1 MTNKNV
7 VVPLHQRIQQV
18 CASRG
23 VSRKAALRIVMQ
35 NRAPAPDI
43 PFKDRSPAAAHAA
56 SDGSTGAPA
65 GQKAGVMQLEATAGR
80 GDVLAIVPGVGIRSF
95 HFARVFEQHT
105 PQRSVFA
112 ESAMR
117 VVVDFVNGQ
126 SGSIIVYGQTGSG
139 KTHTMFG
146 QTESHDTDTDTDI
159 DAGIAPRSFETVLDA
174 VQWRREAG
182 VEAEMRMAYVE
193 IYGDEIRDLLDGG
206 KVVGQDFAGRHA
218 ATRATDRV
226 GHRYVLDGDVDVS
239 VEGGMEQVGITRA
252 HLEEDLGKN
261 FHFDRE
267 SGVDFNRAGLPL
279 LEIVTEPDIRNADM
293 AHAFLNALKD
303 IMIYGGVSDFD
314 MEKGMARC
322 DVNIS
327 VRPVGQESLNA
338 RREIKNM
345 NSFSGV
351 RRALN
356 YEIPEQTRLT
366 KAGETIKQGTV
377 RWNDDLGVTESM
389 RSKEDAHDYRYF
401 PEPDLMP
408 FEPTNEWLE
417 EVKARVVEL
426 PLARKRRFMSEYELP
441 EGDADVFVQNVPLG
455 DYFEKAAKGAKNRK
469 AVANWVI
476 NNLRAKLV
484 ETSMG
489 VGEVRFSPDAIPE
502 LVELVDAKRITSKN
516 AQEAF
521 GIMFE
526 TGQSPA
532 AIADEQGW
540 KPADAGEIEK
550 FCDEAIEANPGPAD
564 DFRSGKDAA
573 LNRILGHVMKLSK
586 GSADP
591 GQVREL
597 LSRKL
602 RG

>member
-1 MTNKNV
+1 MEYESVIGLEIHVQLKTKSKMWCGCANEYGADPNTN
-7 VVPLHQRIQQV
+7 V
-18 CASRG
+18 CPVCLG
-23 VSRKAALRIVMQ
+23 L
-35 NRAPAPDI
+35 
-43 PFKDRSPAAAHAA
+43 
-56 SDGSTGAPA
+56 
-65 GQKAGVMQLEATAGR
+65 
-80 GDVLAIVPGVGIRSF
+80 PGVLPV
-95 HFARVFEQHT
+95 ANE
-105 PQRSVFA
+105 
-112 ESAMR
+112 EAMR
-117 VVVDFVNGQ
+117 LTALAGFLLNCEVPKFAKFDRKNYFYPDAPKNYQITQYDKPSTQNGH
-126 SGSIIVYGQTGSG
+126 V
-139 KTHTMFG
+139 
-146 QTESHDTDTDTDI
+146 E
-159 DAGIAPRSFETVLDA
+159 FE
-174 VQWRREAG
+174 
-182 VEAEMRMAYVE
+182 
-193 IYGDEIRDLLDGG
+193 
-206 KVVGQDFAGRHA
+206 F
-218 ATRATDRV
+218 
-226 GHRYVLDGDVDVS
+226 
-239 VEGGMEQVGITRA
+239 EGGMERVGITRA

-261 FHFDRE
+261 FHFDRD

-279 LEIVTEPDIRNADM
+279 LEIVTEPDIRNPDM

-314 MEKGMARC
+314 MDKGMARC

-327 VRPVGQESLNA
+327 VRPVGQEELNA

-356 YEIPEQTRLT
+356 HEIPEQIRQTR
-366 KAGETIKQGTV
+366 AGETIKQGTV

-408 FEPTNEWLE
+408 FEPTDEWLE
-417 EVKARVVEL
+417 DVKSRVVEL
-426 PLARKRRFMSEYELP
+426 PLARKRRFMSDYELP

-455 DYFEKAAKGAKNRK
+455 DYFENAVKDAKNRK

-484 ETSMG
+484 EAG
-489 VGEVRFSPDAIPE
+489 LEIGDAKVEPTA
-502 LVELVDAKRITSKN
+502 VAELVDLVDSKRITSKN

-526 TGQSPA
+526 TGQAPT
-532 AIADEQGW
+532 AIADEKGW

-564 DFRSGKDAA
+564 DVRNGKDAA

-597 LSRKL
+597 LTRKL
-602 RG
+602 KG